1 MLSDDKIKRIN
12 YLAKKKKESGLS
24 SEELSEQKQLQQ
36 EYIQNL
42 RKGLS
47 NHIEGLKIVD
57 AKGNDLT
64 SKKVKQIQKEK
75 GLHNRK

>member
-57 AKGNDLT
+57 AEGNDLT

>member
-57 AKGNDLT
+57 AEGNDLT
-64 SKKVKQIQKEK
+64 SKKVRQIQKEK